1 MSYDGVSFYTKEPV
15 YECELTEKD
24 LEGKYMDNNDCPFH
38 RSMKRAGVDVDSVGG
53 VSFTTNDGHDYS
65 FTARM
70 KELNSK
76 LSDRYTSNLIGESFT
91 VRI

>member
-24 LEGKYMDNNDCPFH
+24 LEGKYMDNHDCPFY
-38 RSMKRAGVDVDSVGG
+38 RSMKRAGVDVHSVGG
-53 VSFTTNDGHDYS
+53 VMFITNDKHDHD

-76 LSDRYTSNLIGESFT
+76 LSDRDTSNLIGERFT